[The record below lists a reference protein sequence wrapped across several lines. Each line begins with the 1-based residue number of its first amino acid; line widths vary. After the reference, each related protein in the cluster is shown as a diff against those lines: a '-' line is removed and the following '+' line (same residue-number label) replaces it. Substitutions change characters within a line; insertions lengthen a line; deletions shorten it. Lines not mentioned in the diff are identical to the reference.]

1 MTLPRLLRGFRS
13 EVSSLN
19 AKLSNIDGL
28 DLKSLDRLV
37 YIISKK
43 LGMIYFAKKF
53 TQKHYCFNYITFDI
67 YDCINGIY
75 QTSQLK

>member
-43 LGMIYFAKKF
+43 LGMIYFAKK
-53 TQKHYCFNYITFDI
+53 C
-67 YDCINGIY
+67 
-75 QTSQLK
+75 LKIEFA